1 MRPEGR
7 SLVYVLATRGSREE
21 DFAQRRMRHLS
32 SKGVRVSEA
41 EAEAVTDDESTAG
54 EGEDSSR

>member
-7 SLVYVLATRGSREE
+7 SLVYVLATRGSTEE

-32 SKGVRVSEA
+32 SKGVRVTEG
-41 EAEAVTDDESTAG
+41 EAVAVDS
-54 EGEDSSR
+54 ED